1 MLKVPESDKFN
12 GTRSMRLRDTGY
24 AMMTKDYAAG
34 CDSLSFYAGMYG
46 TDTGGSISA
55 YYSTD
60 SGETWTAVVEGLAL
74 NAWTQYSYK
83 LGVEGS
89 IRLRFTCTAGSS
101 KRINLDDVFMSHY
114 KPDVLMGDVD
124 GDGLLTTADVNMLVN
139 ALVGKLADGYNADV
153 ADVNGDGNVTIADV
167 TALVNLLK

>member
-1 MLKVPESDKFN
+1 
-12 GTRSMRLRDTGY
+12 
-24 AMMTKDYAAG
+24 MTKDHASG

-46 TDTGGSISA
+46 TDTGGSLSA

-74 NAWTQYSYK
+74 SDWTKYGYK
-83 LGVEGS
+83 LGVEGN
-89 IRLRFTCTAGSS
+89 IRLRFTCTVDGT

-114 KPDVLMGDVD
+114 VPDILMGDVD
-124 GDGLLTTADVNMLVN
+124 GDGELTIADVNMLAN
-139 ALVGKLADGYNADV
+139 ALVGKLAEGYNADV

-167 TALVNLLK
+167 TALVNLLKTM